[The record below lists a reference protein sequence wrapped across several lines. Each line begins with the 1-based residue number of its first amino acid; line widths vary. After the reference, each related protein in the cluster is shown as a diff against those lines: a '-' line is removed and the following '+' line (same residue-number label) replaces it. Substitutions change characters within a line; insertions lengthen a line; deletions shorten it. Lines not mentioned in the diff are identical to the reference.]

1 MRPQATRSNPTLRAL
16 SLSVLLVPV
25 LFLALFAAWSYRE
38 HYREAEGRMV
48 RTLDLLQ
55 EHGSKVF
62 ETYDLLASYTDE
74 LLSGLSDDDVS
85 AKEADLNERLRRYTE
100 KLPQVQ
106 DVWVISASG
115 RALVTA
121 NVFPVPRQ
129 IDFSDRGYFQALR
142 DTDTNLYISE
152 VLRGRVQNVTF
163 FQFARRRPGA
173 DGSFNGVVAVSVQPN
188 YFRDYY
194 SRVAANGL
202 TSGALQREDGFVL
215 ARFPALP
222 ANLEA
227 TRVNTAFLQA
237 RERNPERGL
246 YTVTSAF
253 DGVVRLIAYQRVP
266 GYPIYV
272 SVGLTSSVVRDAW
285 LRAMIWPFALVLP
298 AALALFGLTRLAISQ
313 SIRERIAVD
322 RAAEEALRRERAEVE
337 QRRADALHRAYYD
350 NTSEAQFVIGVH
362 RDGRFTI
369 EDRNPAHAA
378 AFSFDLDKMRGQD
391 VRDVLPPDLA
401 DEITRHY
408 RTCVEEDRPIRFE
421 MEFGLGETRR
431 RWETVLAPVHDETG
445 CITHLIG
452 ASRDLTERVR
462 LEQTLRES
470 QKTEAL
476 SRLVSGVA
484 HDFNNIL
491 QVVAGNID
499 LLKRAPEDRR
509 PRLIENAARAAEQ
522 GRKITSQLLAFGR
535 RQALKPEVLDLN
547 ALLSDMDDMLAQTLR
562 GDIRLELD
570 LAGGLW
576 PVEVDVSQLQ
586 VALINVAA
594 NARDA
599 MPQGGTLLVR
609 TENTV
614 LRDGEAVEGIALS
627 LTDSGAGMPPEV
639 LARVGEP
646 FFSTKKESGQG
657 NGLGLAQVLG
667 FVQQSGGSVDIRSEV
682 GRGTTVTLRLPR
694 STQARSSDE
703 RLSHADPA
711 KVPSLSVLLVEDNP
725 QVADLGV
732 MLLTEQRHRVILAS
746 NADEALQRLRDGLR
760 VDLVVSDLVMPGEI
774 DGLGLAQAVRAQ
786 WPGVPVLLVSGYSDR
801 ASRAQECGFVLLS
814 KPFSPEALNAHIA
827 DLFASRGPGNVVPL
841 RSP

>member
-1 MRPQATRSNPTLRAL
+1 MRPQATRTNATLRAL
-16 SLSVLLVPV
+16 SLGVLLVPV

-237 RERNPERGL
+237 RERNPEQGL
-246 YTVTSAF
+246 YTVASAF

-337 QRRADALHRAYYD
+337 RRRADALHRAYYD

-378 AFSFDLDKMRGQD
+378 AFSFDLDEVRGRD
-391 VRDVLPPDLA
+391 VR
-401 DEITRHY
+401 
-408 RTCVEEDRPIRFE
+408 
-421 MEFGLGETRR
+421 M
-431 RWETVLAPVHDETG
+431 
-445 CITHLIG
+445 
-452 ASRDLTERVR
+452 S
-462 LEQTLRES
+462 
-470 QKTEAL
+470 
-476 SRLVSGVA
+476 
-484 HDFNNIL
+484 
-491 QVVAGNID
+491 
-499 LLKRAPEDRR
+499 
-509 PRLIENAARAAEQ
+509 
-522 GRKITSQLLAFGR
+522 
-535 RQALKPEVLDLN
+535 
-547 ALLSDMDDMLAQTLR
+547 
-562 GDIRLELD
+562 
-570 LAGGLW
+570 
-576 PVEVDVSQLQ
+576 
-586 VALINVAA
+586 
-594 NARDA
+594 
-599 MPQGGTLLVR
+599 
-609 TENTV
+609 
-614 LRDGEAVEGIALS
+614 
-627 LTDSGAGMPPEV
+627 
-639 LARVGEP
+639 
-646 FFSTKKESGQG
+646 ST
-657 NGLGLAQVLG
+657 
-667 FVQQSGGSVDIRSEV
+667 
-682 GRGTTVTLRLPR
+682 
-694 STQARSSDE
+694 
-703 RLSHADPA
+703 
-711 KVPSLSVLLVEDNP
+711 
-725 QVADLGV
+725 
-732 MLLTEQRHRVILAS
+732 
-746 NADEALQRLRDGLR
+746 
-760 VDLVVSDLVMPGEI
+760 
-774 DGLGLAQAVRAQ
+774 
-786 WPGVPVLLVSGYSDR
+786 
-801 ASRAQECGFVLLS
+801 
-814 KPFSPEALNAHIA
+814 
-827 DLFASRGPGNVVPL
+827 
-841 RSP
+841 